1 MTKKMIV
8 ENFATA
14 EEFFVHWPAV
24 ARLADR
30 GEQIA
35 RAAIWVEQLKRR
47 ALNANAV
54 AGKRRDIKVME
65 MPDAL
70 SLEQRLAKFDPVRH
84 GGEVMMN
91 SVSLRLDSIE

>member
-1 MTKKMIV
+1 MTKKTNAESV
-8 ENFATA
+8 ATA
-14 EEFFVHWPAV
+14 EEFFAHGQAV

-30 GEQIA
+30 GGKIA
-35 RAAIWVEQLKRR
+35 RTAIWAGQLKLKT
-47 ALNANAV
+47 LNANAV
-54 AGKRRDIKVME
+54 VGKKRDVNMMK

-91 SVSLRLDSIE
+91 SVLPRLDSIE